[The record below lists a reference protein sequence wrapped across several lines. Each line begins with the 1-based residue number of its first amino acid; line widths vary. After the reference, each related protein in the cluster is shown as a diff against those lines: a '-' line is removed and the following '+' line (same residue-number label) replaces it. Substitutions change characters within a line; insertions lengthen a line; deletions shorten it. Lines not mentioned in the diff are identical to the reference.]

1 MESCIQVST
10 CEVMS
15 MFGKVTDIGALQFL
29 QSQLKEYLPAHEY
42 GFINRALISE
52 KPENYSKTVHISAV
66 VVAKFCLANMNP
78 ISNGVDGLVQH
89 DPDVAEAAN
98 QFYRFIMDFKEND
111 NYVYREEVRH
121 LLNDDRDTL
130 FVKFDHLVAHN
141 QLLANV
147 ISQKYYRIHES
158 LADVLPTVIM
168 ELEDGLKEE
177 EKNELMKKRCHV
189 SIEDYPR
196 MKRLRDLKSANI
208 GQLVSI
214 NGQVV
219 RTYQVHPEL
228 YRGYFTC
235 VECNTVI
242 DGVAQEFKYT
252 QPLQCTNSLCPNRTK
267 FKLDLRLSIFTD
279 FQKVRIQEMQNELP
293 RGSVP
298 RSIDIIIRGE
308 CVERCQ
314 PGDRFR
320 FTGALIAIPDVGQL
334 SAPGVPA
341 TNIRSHRRGREGY
354 ELEGVRGLKNLGVR
368 DLNYRLAFLANNLVP
383 SEYCFGGNR
392 WFEREMASSED
403 IKKFMP
409 ESDLATVRAM
419 RRNKNLY
426 TDLVNSLFPT
436 IYGNDEI
443 KRGILLML
451 FGGVPKRT
459 QEESILEASLHL
471 CFPTMMENNF
481 RQVEDF
487 CPRAVYTNGRTSSAA
502 GLTAAVVR
510 DEESFE
516 FVIEAGA
523 LMLADNGVCCIDEFD
538 KMEMKDQVAIHEA
551 MEQQTISITKAGV
564 KATLNAR
571 TSILAAA
578 NPIGGQ
584 YDRAKSLR
592 QNINLSAPILSRF
605 DLFFIIIDEGN
616 EVTDY
621 AIAQRITDL
630 HMKNLAAVRRVYTVQ
645 EIQCYI
651 AFARFF
657 RPVLTEAAAECLV
670 ENYKRLRLRDNA
682 AASCSSWRITVRQLE
697 SMIRLS
703 EAVAKLHCKSKV
715 TVAHVKEAARLLNK
729 SIVRVEQPDVNL
741 AEGDIWDHDSIA
753 PDEEMP
759 MEDGDSAT
767 DTAGAAGEVAAA
779 SASKISFEEYKRIA
793 SMLVIHLRNEEEK
806 REESGMAGVR
816 FSHLVDWYL
825 EEVSETIE
833 SEEEALQK
841 KEMLQKIIR
850 RLVHHDN
857 VLIAL
862 STATTFGV
870 EEEDTDPFLVVH
882 PNYVLEE
889 E

>member
-1 MESCIQVST
+1 MLTSFRKMQAILSCPCLNVR
-10 CEVMS
+10 
-15 MFGKVTDIGALQFL
+15 FL
-29 QSQLKEYLPAHEY
+29 PRLHSVKSRTGWMA
-42 GFINRALISE
+42 FSR
-52 KPENYSKTVHISAV
+52 EN
-66 VVAKFCLANMNP
+66 L
-78 ISNGVDGLVQH
+78 
-89 DPDVAEAAN
+89 
-98 QFYRFIMDFKEND
+98 
-111 NYVYREEVRH
+111 
-121 LLNDDRDTL
+121 
-130 FVKFDHLVAHN
+130 
-141 QLLANV
+141 
-147 ISQKYYRIHES
+147 IHES
-158 LADVLPTVIM
+158 LADVLPAIIM
-168 ELEDGLKEE
+168 EVEDDLKEE
-177 EKNELMKKRCHV
+177 EKSELMKKRYHV

-214 NGQVV
+214 HGQVV

-252 QPLQCTNSLCPNRTK
+252 QPLQCTNSICPNRTK

-298 RSIDIIIRGE
+298 RSIDVIIRGE

-341 TNIRSHRRGREGY
+341 TNIKSHRRGREGY

-368 DLNYRLAFLANNLVP
+368 DLNYRLAFHANNLVP

-392 WFEREMASSED
+392 WFEREMVSSED
-403 IKKFMP
+403 IKKLMP

-459 QEESILEASLHL
+459 QEGMTLRGDINVCIVGDPSTAKSQFL
-471 CFPTMMENNF
+471 

-538 KMEMKDQVAIHEA
+538 KMEIKDQVAIHEA

-657 RPVLTEAAAECLV
+657 RPVLTDAAAECLV

-697 SMIRLS
+697 SLIRLS

-729 SIVRVEQPDVNL
+729 SIVRVEQPDVDL
-741 AEGDIWDHDSIA
+741 AEDDLWDHDSIA
-753 PDEEMP
+753 PEEEVP

-767 DTAGAAGEVAAA
+767 GRMSPAKLPLQRLLKFLSKST
-779 SASKISFEEYKRIA
+779 SA
-793 SMLVIHLRNEEEK
+793 LRKNERVK
-806 REESGMAGVR
+806 PSVFFESGMPGVR

-825 EEVSETIE
+825 EEISETIE
-833 SEEEALQK
+833 SEEEAFQK

-862 STATTFGV
+862 ST
-870 EEEDTDPFLVVH
+870 EEDADPFIVVH